1 MSIASRIVFRIKH
14 SVYYS
19 VDRYSLT
26 KHASHARM
34 SSNESAPI
42 ETSFLIV
49 GAGPAGASLA
59 SFLASYG
66 LHGIVVSAAAG
77 TAKEPRAHIT
87 NAAALECLRD
97 IGLEEEAK
105 KNATPG
111 DCEFDIYFGVKKELA
126 NNHLLPS

>member
-1 MSIASRIVFRIKH
+1 MADAPKDSTSE
-14 SVYYS
+14 
-19 VDRYSLT
+19 
-26 KHASHARM
+26 
-34 SSNESAPI
+34 SSMPAAI

-66 LHGIVVSAAAG
+66 LNGIVVSAAAG

-111 DCEFDIYFGVKKELA
+111 DCKYALITGIVTI
-126 NNHLLPS
+126 S

>member
-1 MSIASRIVFRIKH
+1 MSA
-14 SVYYS
+14 
-19 VDRYSLT
+19 T
-26 KHASHARM
+26 
-34 SSNESAPI
+34 SSDPTPGTNVHEPAAI
-42 ETSFLIV
+42 QTSFLIV

-66 LHGIVVSAAAG
+66 LKGIVVSAAAG

-111 DCEFDIYFGVKKELA
+111 DCQYALTFYLIAIG
-126 NNHLLPS
+126 

>member
-1 MSIASRIVFRIKH
+1 MSDVPKDSASG
-14 SVYYS
+14 
-19 VDRYSLT
+19 
-26 KHASHARM
+26 
-34 SSNESAPI
+34 SSIPAPI

-66 LHGIVVSAAAG
+66 LNGIVVSAAAG

-105 KNATPG
+105 TNATPG
-111 DCEFDIYFGVKKELA
+111 DCKYSLDPGLVTIG
-126 NNHLLPS
+126 

>member
-1 MSIASRIVFRIKH
+1 MPATTTMSTERNDPPSGSSKH
-14 SVYYS
+14 S
-19 VDRYSLT
+19 DMPPT
-26 KHASHARM
+26 
-34 SSNESAPI
+34 I
-42 ETSFLIV
+42 QTTFLIV

-66 LHGIVVSAAAG
+66 MKGLVVAAAAG

-105 KNATPG
+105 NNATSG
-111 DCEFDIYFGVKKELA
+111 DCQYAPVLVISLGTNIGV
-126 NNHLLPS
+126 SC